1 MHPPIRDLM
10 TAMPHTIG
18 HDMTVSLAKKMM
30 ADHRCHHL
38 PVLDGGRIVGIV
50 TSTDV
55 AKTERLLPQ
64 SDDLPVEDIMVED
77 PVEVTGSENALTVI
91 KLMKQKA
98 IGSVIIAPSAEQKMG
113 IFTSTDALH
122 YLTKLHEQAK

>member
-18 HDMTVSLAKKMM
+18 HDMKVALAKKMM
-30 ADHRCHHL
+30 ADHSCHHL

-55 AKTERLLPQ
+55 AKAEKLLPK

-77 PVEVTGSENALTVI
+77 PVEVKGGEDTLEVI
-91 KLMKQKA
+91 KLMRQKA

-122 YLTKLHEQAK
+122 YLTRLHEETN

>member
-30 ADHRCHHL
+30 AEHSCHHL
-38 PVLDGGRIVGIV
+38 PVLSGGRIVGIV
-50 TSTDV
+50 TATDV
-55 AKTERLLPQ
+55 NKAEKLLAKTGE
-64 SDDLPVEDIMVED
+64 LPVEDIMVED
-77 PVEVTGSENALTVI
+77 PIEVKGSEDTLSVI
-91 KLMKQKA
+91 KLMRQKA
-98 IGSVIIAPSAEQKMG
+98 IGSVIIAPSSDQKMG

-122 YLTKLHEQAK
+122 YLTKLHEESQ